1 VAIAGSWL
9 GIAGGA
15 WLIVGPS
22 LADVLDQ
29 AVGTPDPTSSTT
41 VQALEEL
48 FFFYGVGAL
57 ILFFAASAL
66 GRLSVQSVRDVTVAE
81 QRAARAEATAA
92 AAPTAEGE
100 QASPRPAAAAGEPP
114 QPAAQ
119 HEPTHQ
125 LPESETE

>member
-1 VAIAGSWL
+1 
-9 GIAGGA
+9 
-15 WLIVGPS
+15 
-22 LADVLDQ
+22 
-29 AVGTPDPTSSTT
+29 

-57 ILFFAASAL
+57 ILFFAATAL

-81 QRAARAEATAA
+81 QRAARAETTEAP
-92 AAPTAEGE
+92 APTAEGE
-100 QASPRPAAAAGEPP
+100 HASPAPPPAAAAGEPP